1 MSSVLQFPGKRPPR
15 LKLGDR
21 TRVVRREM
29 GLSQAAFA
37 AKLAEYLPSV
47 KAKAYGAWEAGI
59 NEPENKEDVCVA
71 LEKMTGYPRTW
82 FLGWSNEESPRPDGP
97 GEGIDTG
104 SRNPAGETSLYHLRP
119 RHTSSAPNFERWAA

>member
-1 MSSVLQFPGKRPPR
+1 MSRLFLMSTVLQFPTRKRPPR

-37 AKLAEYLPSV
+37 AKLAEYLPTV

-59 NEPENKEDVCVA
+59 NEPDNKEDVCVA
-71 LEKMTGYPRTW
+71 LEEMTGYPRTW
-82 FLGWSNEESPRPDGP
+82 FMGWDDSNAPH
-97 GEGIDTG
+97 
-104 SRNPAGETSLYHLRP
+104 PAGPDEGQTVHPLGLEP
-119 RHTSSAPNFERWAA
+119 RTH